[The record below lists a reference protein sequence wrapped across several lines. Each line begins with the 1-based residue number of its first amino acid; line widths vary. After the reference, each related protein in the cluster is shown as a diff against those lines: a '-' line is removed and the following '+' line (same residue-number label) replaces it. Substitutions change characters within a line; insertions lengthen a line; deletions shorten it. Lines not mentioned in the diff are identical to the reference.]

1 MDTNQNANARE
12 AKDEENLTQSRK
24 AAKPQREK
32 GERPALSKR

>member
-24 AAKPQREK
+24 AAKGK
-32 GERPALSKR
+32 G